1 MHSPD
6 KAKAFGGDAKGLSGS
21 SETGKPEC
29 GENKKGTS
37 GMGEV
42 EAATAGSTVRPFDVT
57 NREVLRIAVPMT
69 LAFLTQPLL
78 GITDTAVIG
87 RVGSADMLAGLVVG
101 ALVFDFAFL
110 TFNFVRSGTTG
121 LTAQAF
127 GADDETEMQA
137 VFWRA
142 AVLALGIGF
151 ALIVLQPAITTLGLL
166 AVSPEPGVAEATRTY
181 VFWRML
187 AAPLSLLNFAILGS
201 VLGRGA
207 ARLGLLLQLAIN
219 GANVAF
225 SILFGLVLE
234 GGIAGVAIGT
244 ATGEAVGAV
253 LGMLLVRRG
262 FSRDHKP
269 SRARIFDRRAFGAMI
284 GVNRDIMIRSFCLLA
299 GYTLFTRIGA
309 GFGALTLAANGILM
323 TLFMVGGYFLDGLA
337 NASEQLVG
345 RAVGARWRPAFDQAV
360 KLSIVWGLALSA
372 GLALLFLATGEAI
385 VGFLTTDPAIRAAAA
400 PYLGWAALAC
410 FSGALAFLMDGVFIG
425 ATWTATM
432 RNMMLVST
440 LLFAALAYAVTPY
453 LGNHGLW
460 FAFQIF
466 LSLRGLTL
474 FFALPSR
481 RRATFGV

>member
-1 MHSPD
+1 MSD
-6 KAKAFGGDAKGLSGS
+6 LDASANGR
-21 SETGKPEC
+21 
-29 GENKKGTS
+29 
-37 GMGEV
+37 
-42 EAATAGSTVRPFDVT
+42 TVRPFDVT
-57 NREVLRIAVPMT
+57 NRDVLRIAIPMT

-87 RVGSADMLAGLVVG
+87 RVGDAQMLAGLVVG

-127 GADDETEMQA
+127 GAGDETEMQA

-142 AVLALGIGF
+142 ALLALGIGF
-151 ALIVLQPAITTLGLL
+151 ALILAEPLVVELGLL
-166 AVSPEPGVAEATRTY
+166 AIAPEPGVAEATRIY

-187 AAPLSLLNFAILGS
+187 AAPLSLLNFAVLGS
-201 VLGRGA
+201 VLGRGE

-219 GANVAF
+219 GANIVF
-225 SILFGLVLE
+225 SVLFGLVLE

-244 ATGEAVGAV
+244 ATGEAVGCV
-253 LGMLLVRRG
+253 LGLLLVTRRFARG
-262 FSRDHKP
+262 ARP
-269 SRARIFDRRAFGAMI
+269 SRARILDAAAFGAMI

-309 GFGALTLAANGILM
+309 GFGALTLAANGVLL

-360 KLSIVWGLALSA
+360 RLSLLWGLLLSA
-372 GLALLFLATGEAI
+372 ALTVLFLATGSTVVAL
-385 VGFLTTDPAIRAAAA
+385 LTTDAAIRDAAA

-410 FSGALAFLMDGVFIG
+410 LSGALAFLMDGVFIG
-425 ATWTATM
+425 ATWTAAM

-440 LLFAALAYAVTPY
+440 LAFAVIAYAVTPRF
-453 LGNHGLW
+453 GNHGLW
-460 FAFQIF
+460 FAFQLF
-466 LSLRGLTL
+466 LSLRGVTL
-474 FFALPSR
+474 LVALPAR
-481 RRATFGV
+481 RRATFGI

>member
-1 MHSPD
+1 M
-6 KAKAFGGDAKGLSGS
+6 GGADA
-21 SETGKPEC
+21 
-29 GENKKGTS
+29 GTAS
-37 GMGEV
+37 RP
-42 EAATAGSTVRPFDVT
+42 VRPFEVT
-57 NREVLRIAVPMT
+57 NGEVLRIAVPMT

-87 RVGSADMLAGLVVG
+87 RVGNADMLAGLVVG
-101 ALVFDFAFL
+101 TLVFDFAFL

-127 GADDETEMQA
+127 GAGDETEMQA

-142 AVLALGIGF
+142 VILAVGIGF
-151 ALIVLQPAITTLGLL
+151 ALLLLQPLVTELGLL
-166 AVSPEPGVAEATRTY
+166 AVAPEPAVAEATRIY

-187 AAPLSLLNFAILGS
+187 AAPISLLNFALLGS
-201 VLGRGA
+201 VLGRGQ
-207 ARLGLLLQLAIN
+207 ARLGLLLQVAIN
-219 GANVAF
+219 GANIVF
-225 SILFGLVLE
+225 SILFGLVME

-244 ATGEAVGAV
+244 ATGEAVGALVGV
-253 LGMLLVRRG
+253 LVVTRG
-262 FSRDHKP
+262 FARNARP
-269 SRARIFDRRAFGAMI
+269 SRARILDARAFGAMI
-284 GVNRDIMIRSFCLLA
+284 GVNRDIMVRSFCLLA

-309 GFGALTLAANGILM
+309 SFGALTLAANGVLM

-345 RAVGARWRPAFDQAV
+345 RAVGARWRPAFDRAV
-360 KLSIVWGLALSA
+360 KLSIVWGLALSGA
-372 GLALLFLATGEAI
+372 LTLLFLASGEVL

-425 ATWTATM
+425 ATWSSTM

-440 LLFAALAYAVTPY
+440 GLYAALAYAVTPAF
-453 LGNHGLW
+453 GNHGLW

-466 LSLRGLTL
+466 LSLRGFTL
-474 FFALPSR
+474 LAAMPAR
-481 RRATFGV
+481 RRATFGT